1 MGEQRQL
8 RGQGRVGWLSALGLG
23 LTLLLGMAGAVTAL
37 GDLAFGIAAAWGLL
51 WVWFWSALSPL
62 IWVGSVTD
70 FVDRI
75 RVLIGRSG
83 EDVGGVA
90 TILMVVVVWAF
101 AAEGVRVIR
110 AAARL
115 VVGR

>member
-1 MGEQRQL
+1 M
-8 RGQGRVGWLSALGLG
+8 WAI
-23 LTLLLGMAGAVTAL
+23 T
-37 GDLAFGIAAAWGLL
+37 
-51 WVWFWSALSPL
+51 WSWRISSLSPL
-62 IWVGSVTD
+62 IWVGTVTD
-70 FVDRI
+70 FVERV

-101 AAEGVRVIR
+101 AAEVVRVVR